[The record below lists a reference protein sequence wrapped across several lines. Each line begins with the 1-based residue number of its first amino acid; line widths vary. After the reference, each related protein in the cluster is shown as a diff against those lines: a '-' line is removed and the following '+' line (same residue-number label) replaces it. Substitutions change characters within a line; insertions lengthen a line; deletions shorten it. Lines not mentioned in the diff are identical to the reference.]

1 MSRILTG
8 IQSSGTPHLGN
19 ILGAILPAIEL
30 SKKNES
36 FLFIADLHALT
47 TVKNKNTL
55 KENTLATAAA
65 WLAFDLDTN
74 ENTLYRQSDIPQVTE
89 LMWYLNCITPYPMLA
104 NAHSFKDKANKLSDV
119 NAGLFT
125 YPVLMAADIVL
136 YNADIVPVGKDQLQ
150 HLEIT
155 RDIATRFNFLFG
167 DTFIIPTAKTDQKN
181 MIIPGA
187 DGQKMSK
194 SYNNY
199 INIFESEKIL
209 KKQIMNIV
217 TDSKSLDAP
226 KDPDKCNVFQIYKLI
241 GSQEQIKDLSEKYK
255 NGGFGYGHAKNALL
269 EIIMHKF
276 KKPRSRFHELMN
288 NQEII
293 EAELLKG
300 SKKAKAVADSV
311 LKKVKDN
318 LGLN

>member
-8 IQSSGTPHLGN
+8 IQSSGSPHLGN
-19 ILGAILPAIEL
+19 VLGAILPAIEL
-30 SKKNES
+30 SKQNES

-47 TVKNKNTL
+47 TVKNKNIL

-65 WLAFDLDTN
+65 WLAFDLDTTK
-74 ENTLYRQSDIPQVTE
+74 NTLYRQSDIPQVTE

-104 NAHSFKDKANKLSDV
+104 NAHSFKDKSNRLSDV

-125 YPVLMAADIVL
+125 YPVLMAADIIL

-167 DTFIIPTAKTDQKN
+167 DTFVIPNAKTDQNN
-181 MIIPGA
+181 MIIPGT

-194 SYNNY
+194 SYDNY

-217 TDSKSLDAP
+217 TDSKSLNEP
-226 KDPDKCNVFQIYKLI
+226 KDPNKCNVFQIYKLI
-241 GSQEQIKDLSEKYK
+241 GTQNQIQDLEKKYQ
-255 NGGFGYGHAKNALL
+255 NGGYGYGHAKKELMDL
-269 EIIMHKF
+269 IMQKF
-276 KKPRSRFHELMN
+276 KKPRSNFYKLMKDPLS
-288 NQEII
+288 I
-293 EAELLKG
+293 EKELLKG
-300 SKKAKAVADSV
+300 SKKAQVVADTV
-311 LKKVKDN
+311 LKKVKDK
-318 LGLN
+318 LGLS

>member
-8 IQSSGTPHLGN
+8 IQSSGSPHLGN
-19 ILGAILPAIEL
+19 VLGAILPAIEL
-30 SKKNES
+30 SKQNES

-47 TVKNKNTL
+47 TVKDKKIL

-65 WLAFDLDTN
+65 WLAFDLDTTKS
-74 ENTLYRQSDIPQVTE
+74 TLYRQSDIPQVTE

-104 NAHSFKDKANKLSDV
+104 NAHSFKDKSNRLSDV

-125 YPVLMAADIVL
+125 YPVLMAADIIL

-167 DTFIIPTAKTDQKN
+167 DTFVIPNAKTDQNN
-181 MIIPGA
+181 MIIPGT

-217 TDSKSLDAP
+217 TDSKSLNEP

-241 GSQEQIKDLSEKYK
+241 GTQNQIQDLEKKYQ
-255 NGGFGYGHAKNALL
+255 NGGFGYGHAKIELL
-269 EIIMHKF
+269 DLIMQKF
-276 KKPRSRFHELMN
+276 EKPRSNFYKLMKDPL
-288 NQEII
+288 II
-293 EAELLKG
+293 EKELLKG
-300 SKKAKAVADSV
+300 SKKAQFVADTV
-311 LKKVKDN
+311 LKKVKDK
-318 LGLN
+318 LGLS